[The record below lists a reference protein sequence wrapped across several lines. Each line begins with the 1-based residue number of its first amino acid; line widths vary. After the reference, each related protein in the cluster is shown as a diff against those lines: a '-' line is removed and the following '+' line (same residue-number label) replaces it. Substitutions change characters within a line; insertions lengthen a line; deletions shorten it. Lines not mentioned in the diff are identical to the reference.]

1 MTIFLWFLFIVGGF
15 FSGSVLYC
23 RLIPKA
29 LKHRDICEIADD
41 KNPGAFNVFTHFGI
55 PMGILCLFCD
65 VMKGFIPVLLA
76 SLFLDTANLLYVL
89 VLIAPAMGH
98 AVGIFD
104 KLHGGK
110 AIAVSFGITAGM
122 LPVSVVPFPLLAVL
136 FVLFSTAVRIKPN
149 RIRSIAV
156 YALFGVLAGVL
167 CALIDG
173 ASSSIGC
180 VCISLIALFKHI
192 FSEDGKPMQAAT
204 EG

>member
-1 MTIFLWFLFIVGGF
+1 MTIFLWFLFIVAGF

-29 LKHRDICEIADD
+29 LTHRDICEIADD

-65 VMKGFIPVLLA
+65 IMKGFVPVLLA
-76 SLFLDTANLLYVL
+76 SLFMDTTNLLFSIVM
-89 VLIAPAMGH
+89 IAPALGH

-104 KLHGGK
+104 KFHGGK
-110 AIAVSFGITAGM
+110 AIAVSFGITAGI
-122 LPVSVVPFPLLAVL
+122 LPVSFVAFPLLAVL
-136 FVLFSTAVRIKPN
+136 FVLFSTAVRMKPN
-149 RIRSIAV
+149 RVRSIAV
-156 YALFGVLAGVL
+156 YALFGVLSGVL

-173 ASSSIGC
+173 ASVAIGC

-192 FSEDGKPMQAAT
+192 FSKENGPIQ
-204 EG
+204 